1 MPGTS
6 GTLRYRTS
14 AHRVPVEVV
23 APKRGDTGG
32 AILYLHGGAFCLG
45 GPHTHRGVTTR
56 LANDAGLPVWCRLP
70 AGARASAAL
79 DDALAV
85 YDAMRAQ
92 GHAPHRIVIA
102 GDSAGG
108 ALALALAIA
117 LRERGEPAA
126 AALLLISPVTDPA
139 LGGATLASRRHD
151 DPMIRRGWLEQGLR
165 WYHGAGSIA
174 ARGPLDTDL
183 RGLPPMLVQAGDR
196 RCCCRM
202 RSGSP
207 SCAGLRRAV
216 PAGGACGA
224 LACVSSAGVLPA
236 VGTGCVADAGG
247 VCGATGGDEGVTTKQ
262 SLAAIGA
269 VVRGLPGRCAVHA
282 PSPDPLAAK
291 RRRLAK
297 PAVYFSVARPS

>member
-1 MPGTS
+1 MQRRVVALLSPLMPGTS

-56 LANDAGLPVWCRLP
+56 LANDAGLPVCPTTGWRPSIRPRSTMRWPSMTRCVRRP
-70 AGARASAAL
+70 CAAPDRDRRRFGRRCAGAGTGHRAA
-79 DDALAV
+79 
-85 YDAMRAQ
+85 RA
-92 GHAPHRIVIA
+92 RRA
-102 GDSAGG
+102 GC
-108 ALALALAIA
+108 
-117 LRERGEPAA
+117 RRAA
-126 AALLLISPVTDPA
+126 ADFARDRSA

-202 RSGSP
+202 RSG
-207 SCAGLRRAV
+207 
-216 PAGGACGA
+216 
-224 LACVSSAGVLPA
+224 
-236 VGTGCVADAGG
+236 
-247 VCGATGGDEGVTTKQ
+247 
-262 SLAAIGA
+262 
-269 VVRGLPGRCAVHA
+269 
-282 PSPDPLAAK
+282 
-291 RRRLAK
+291 
-297 PAVYFSVARPS
+297 